1 MKTTICVMA
10 MAVLVLVTSCNSG
23 TAPAVETVLDSTAVS
38 ADSCAVHCSTVQIT
52 DSVSEVTTVTTV
64 TVK

>member
-1 MKTTICVMA
+1 
-10 MAVLVLVTSCNSG
+10 
-23 TAPAVETVLDSTAVS
+23 VLDSTAVS